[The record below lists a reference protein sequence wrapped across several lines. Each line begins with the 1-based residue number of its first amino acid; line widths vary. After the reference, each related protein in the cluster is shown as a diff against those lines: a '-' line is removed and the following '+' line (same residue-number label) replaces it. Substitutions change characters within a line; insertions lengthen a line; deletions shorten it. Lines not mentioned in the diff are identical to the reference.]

1 MAAGY
6 RIGVDIGGTF
16 TDVCLVDQGGRLVNT
31 AKVRTTPQDPSLAV
45 VEGVKAVLPGEPVVG
60 VVHATTLITNAIVE
74 RRGGVVGLLV
84 TKGFADTL
92 EIARQHRYDMYDL
105 RLERPAP
112 LVERGLRREV
122 DERVLFDG
130 TVEKAL
136 DPAEVERLAGE
147 LAAAG
152 AEAIAVCFLHPYAH
166 PAHERAAADAVAR
179 AAPGRQVSLS
189 SRISGQ
195 IREYE
200 RMVTTVANAYVQPVA
215 ARYLDR
221 LSRGLAEAAPG
232 AGLTIMTSNGGV
244 TGVAAALEAPVRL
257 IESGPAAGA
266 LAAAA
271 DCAALALNGLLS
283 FDMGGTTAKA
293 CVVVRGA
300 DGEVRPDVTPEIE
313 VARVYRFTKGSGLPL
328 QVPSVELIEI
338 GAGGGSI
345 ARVDRLGRL
354 QVGPE
359 SAGAD
364 PGPACYPSV
373 DGRARHDAEPTVT
386 DADVVLGYVGAEAF
400 LGGRMRLDV
409 EAARRALLARLGPAA
424 TGSDGRR
431 GQREVDGQGV
441 DARQALEL
449 ASRVRTAIDEQMAL
463 AFRRHC
469 AERGYD
475 PAERPV
481 YAFGG
486 AGPVHACSVAEL
498 LGARRVIVPPAAGV
512 GSAVGLLAASP
523 RVDLARTHFLEVG
536 PSADWAPVERAYDE
550 MKDEARAL
558 LRTAGVT
565 DDEVRFDYA
574 ADLRFVG
581 QAHQLTV
588 LYPDTGDLRDVFER
602 EYARVYGRIPPGVG
616 VQALQWRLIG
626 RGATPEAPA
635 FQAGG
640 AHLAEDRRTRQAWFA
655 GEPRETRVYA
665 RAGLPSQVD
674 GPALIEEDASTTV
687 VPPGWRCHVLQSG
700 HLDISR

>member
-1 MAAGY
+1 
-6 RIGVDIGGTF
+6 V
-16 TDVCLVDQGGRLVNT
+16 
-31 AKVRTTPQDPSLAV
+31 
-45 VEGVKAVLPGEPVVG
+45 
-60 VVHATTLITNAIVE
+60 
-74 RRGGVVGLLV
+74 
-84 TKGFADTL
+84 
-92 EIARQHRYDMYDL
+92 
-105 RLERPAP
+105 
-112 LVERGLRREV
+112 
-122 DERVLFDG
+122 
-130 TVEKAL
+130 
-136 DPAEVERLAGE
+136 
-147 LAAAG
+147 
-152 AEAIAVCFLHPYAH
+152 
-166 PAHERAAADAVAR
+166 
-179 AAPGRQVSLS
+179 APGKPISLS

-200 RMVTTVANAYVQPVA
+200 RMVSTVANAYVQPVA

-221 LSRGLAEAAPG
+221 LSRALAEVAPG

-271 DCAALALNGLLS
+271 DCAALGLNGLLS

-293 CVVVRGA
+293 CVVVRGG

-364 PGPACYPSV
+364 PGPACYPAV
-373 DGRARHDAEPTVT
+373 DGGTRTDAEPTVT
-386 DADVVLGYVGAEAF
+386 DADVVLGHVGAEAF
-400 LGGRMRLDV
+400 LGGKMRLDV
-409 EAARRALLARLGPAA
+409 EAAQRALVARLGGEALGAA
-424 TGSDGRR
+424 
-431 GQREVDGQGV
+431 
-441 DARQALEL
+441 A
-449 ASRVRTAIDEQMAL
+449 RVRTAIDEQMAL

-486 AGPVHACSVAEL
+486 AGPVHAAAVAEL
-498 LGARRVIVPPAAGV
+498 LGAHRVIVPPAAGV
-512 GSAVGLLAASP
+512 GSAVGLLAAPP
-523 RVDLARTHFLEVG
+523 RVDLARTHFLEV
-536 PSADWAPVERAYDE
+536 SAAADWGPVERAYDE
-550 MKDEARAL
+550 MKTEARAL
-558 LRTAGVT
+558 LGTAGVA
-565 DDEVRFDYA
+565 DDEVRFDLA

-588 LYPDTGDLRDVFER
+588 HYDDVGSLRETFQR

-616 VQALQWRLIG
+616 VQALQWRLIA
-626 RGATPEAPA
+626 RGATPEAPTA
-635 FQAGG
+635 NLREEARVS
-640 AHLAEDRRTRQAWFA
+640 DRTTRTAWFKDA
-655 GEPRETRVYA
+655 LVETPVYT
-665 RAGLPSQVD
+665 RAALPDSID

-687 VPPGWRCHVLQSG
+687 VPPGWTCRVLPSG
-700 HLDISR
+700 HLDMRR